1 MAFNLEK
8 YLDKRTKWQLLRI
21 LKEVIKDMNVS
32 ERESLIQALK
42 EIKEKD
48 WIK

>member
-42 EIKEKD
+42 GIKEKD